1 MLVRTRLFLL
11 RHRSLTTRYDDN
23 EEENKKKELYIP
35 ITGAHVQDRDG
46 DRARDRDK
54 RRMTRHVRSILNSL
68 CSLRDY
74 ADSDPTK
81 MHVAELRDESGSLHI
96 HDSPIGRSL

>member
-1 MLVRTRLFLL
+1 MAIEMT
-11 RHRSLTTRYDDN
+11 SL
-23 EEENKKKELYIP
+23 
-35 ITGAHVQDRDG
+35 AHVQDRDG
-46 DRARDRDK
+46 DRDRDRARDRDK